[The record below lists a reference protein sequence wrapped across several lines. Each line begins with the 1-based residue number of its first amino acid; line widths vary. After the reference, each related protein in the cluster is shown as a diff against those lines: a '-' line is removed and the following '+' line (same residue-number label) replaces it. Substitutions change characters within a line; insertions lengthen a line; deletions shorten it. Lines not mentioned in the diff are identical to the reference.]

1 MKHNQTFS
9 CLGVVGAG
17 AMGAGIAQVAAEAGL
32 EVRLFDARPEAAQQ
46 ACAAIHQRQLK
57 RVEQGKMAAADAQ
70 SAGRLLRAVQTLE
83 ALADC
88 DIVIEAIVEDIQL
101 KQTLLLQLEACLGPE
116 AVLASNTSSIP
127 IGVLA
132 SACGRRE
139 RVAGLHFFNPV
150 PVMRLVEVIPGPDT
164 TPEIVQGL
172 IELGRRLGK
181 TPVVARDM
189 PGFLVN
195 YGGRAYPT
203 EALAIVHEG
212 VATPAQIDEIMR
224 DAYGFRMGPFEL
236 MDLTGMDV
244 NFPVTSLIHERF
256 YAEPRLRSTPLHRY
270 MLETGQLGRK
280 TGRGFY
286 RYEPRQAQQP
296 AVFDA
301 EPVRA
306 VYLHGAEEALQAL
319 AAQTGA
325 QVLERDDGVAPIL
338 IEPLGLDCSTYAVR
352 HGLDHRRLVAVDTLG
367 DVARRITLMRAPAA
381 DESGVQ
387 RVAALFA
394 QSRPV
399 TLIQDSPGFVGPRI
413 VAMVANL
420 GCEMAQTGLASV
432 EDIDLAMRLGL
443 NYPQGPLEM
452 ADSLGVARL
461 HSLLGEL
468 QAITG
473 DDRYRP
479 SLWLR
484 RRAQLGLSARQ
495 G

>member
-1 MKHNQTFS
+1 MKQSNTFS

-32 EVRLFDARPEAAQQ
+32 SVLLFDAREGAAAQ
-46 ACAAIHQRQLK
+46 ACAAIRQRQGK
-57 RVEQGKMAAADAQ
+57 RVEQGKMSAEAAQDA
-70 SAGRLLRAVQTLE
+70 SKLLQAVEALS

-88 DIVIEAIVEDIQL
+88 DIVVEAIVEDIQV
-101 KQTLLLQLEACLGPE
+101 KQSLLQQLEACLRTE

-132 SACGRRE
+132 SACKHRE

-150 PVMRLVEVIPGPDT
+150 PVMKLVEVIPGPDT
-164 TPEIVQGL
+164 APEVVQGL
-172 IELGRRLGK
+172 LELARRLGK
-181 TPVVARDM
+181 TPVLAKDM

-212 VATPAQIDEIMR
+212 VATPAQVDEIMR
-224 DAYGFRMGPFEL
+224 EAYGFRMGPFEL

-244 NFPVTSLIHERF
+244 NFPVTRMIHENF

-286 RYEPRQAQQP
+286 RYEPPQSLSQQSFDAP
-296 AVFDA
+296 PATAVF
-301 EPVRA
+301 
-306 VYLHGAEEALQAL
+306 LHEAPHLQAL
-319 AAQTGA
+319 MAELGIP
-325 QVLERDDGVAPIL
+325 VLKQDDGKAAIL
-338 IEPLGLDCSTYAVR
+338 AEPLGLDCSAYASQYK
-352 HGLDHRRLVAVDTLG
+352 LDHRRLLAVDVMG
-367 DVARRITLMRAPAA
+367 DLSRRITLMRAPGA
-381 DESGVQ
+381 DEQCVYS
-387 RVAALFA
+387 VAALLA
-394 QSRPV
+394 QSRAV

-413 VAMVANL
+413 AAMVANL
-420 GCEMAQTGLASV
+420 GCEMAQTGLAST

-452 ADSLGVARL
+452 ADSLGVEKVYR
-461 HSLLGEL
+461 LLGEMQSL
-468 QAITG
+468 SG

-479 SLWLR
+479 SQWLR
-484 RRAQLGLSARQ
+484 RRAQLGLSVRVR
-495 G
+495 

>member
-1 MKHNQTFS
+1 MKQNQTFS

-46 ACAAIHQRQLK
+46 ADAAIRQRQLK
-57 RVEQGKMAAADAQ
+57 RVEQGKMAADDAQ
-70 SAGRLLRAVQTLE
+70 AAGRLLQAVPALE

-88 DIVIEAIVEDIQL
+88 DIVIEAIVEDIQV
-101 KQTLLLQLEACLGPE
+101 KQTLLLQLEACLRPD

-132 SACGRRE
+132 SACDRRE

-150 PVMRLVEVIPGPDT
+150 PVMKLVEVIPGPDT
-164 TPEIVQGL
+164 TPEIIQGL
-172 IELGRRLGK
+172 VELGRRLGK

-212 VATPAQIDEIMR
+212 VATPAQVDEIMR

-280 TGRGFY
+280 TGKGFY
-286 RYEPRQAQQP
+286 RYEPPQAQQP

-306 VYLHGAEEALQAL
+306 VCLHGASSLQVL
-319 AAQTGA
+319 VAQAGA

-338 IEPLGLDCSTYAVR
+338 IEPMGSDCSTYAAT
-352 HGLDHRRLVAVDTLG
+352 HGLDHRRLIAVDTLG
-367 DVARRITLMRAPAA
+367 DVSRRITLMRAPVA
-381 DESGVQ
+381 DEPNVR

-394 QSRPV
+394 QSRSV
-399 TLIQDSPGFVGPRI
+399 SLIHDSPGFVGPRI

-452 ADSLGVARL
+452 ADSLGVGRL
-461 HSLLGEL
+461 HGLLGEL
-468 QAITG
+468 QSITG

-484 RRAQLGLSARQ
+484 RRAQLGLSAKDC
-495 G
+495 